1 MRKCS
6 GLGRRIDEED
16 THEMIRT
23 LSHRLAKRTYRLT
36 EEMHA

>member
-6 GLGRRIDEED
+6 GLGRRIEEED
-16 THEMIRT
+16 AHEMICT
-23 LSHRLAKRTYRLT
+23 LAYGLAKRTYRLT